1 MLMIIVATIIVVA
14 FFYYYINKKLNYF
27 KDRGITQ
34 GKPMFLFGHTLG
46 AIIHTQTWTDVVQSI
61 YDQSPGT
68 RYTGMYNFYY
78 PLLVIK
84 DPELLKQVAIK
95 DFDHFTD
102 HITFMPTDGDPLFSK
117 SLFALQ
123 GREWREMRT
132 LLSPCFTSSKM
143 KFMFNLIIEIS
154 ENFAQYFLK
163 KDEDVIE
170 VEMKNALSRFSSDV
184 IATTACGIQVDSLE
198 NPNNQFYLMGQKSID
213 FGGIWKNI
221 KFFLYMLVPPI
232 KNIMKIQLFTD
243 DVSTFFRGLI
253 DEAIKVREEKGIVRP
268 DMIHILLETRKGTQ
282 KEEETNDVDTGFATA
297 QESPR
302 SLEKGKVN
310 KVLTNE
316 EITAQALIFFIA
328 GFDSVSSVMCF
339 TTYELTVNQ
348 DVQERLRE
356 EVYSTWKACKGKLT
370 YDALLQMKYLDMV
383 ISETLRKYPINLV
396 IERVCTKPY
405 TIEPVLPGEIPVDL
419 KVNDAIWLPV
429 YAIHHDPNYY
439 PNPDRFDPDRFSDEN
454 KGDIKPYTYL
464 PFGLGPRNCIGSRFA
479 LLMIKAVI
487 FHTLLHFEL
496 VPIEKTVIPLKIS
509 KKSFAMNAEGG
520 FWLGFKKTTNGQFTT

>member
-1 MLMIIVATIIVVA
+1 
-14 FFYYYINKKLNYF
+14 
-27 KDRGITQ
+27 
-34 GKPMFLFGHTLG
+34 
-46 AIIHTQTWTDVVQSI
+46 
-61 YDQSPGT
+61 
-68 RYTGMYNFYY
+68 MYHFHF
-78 PLLVIK
+78 PLLVLR

-102 HITFMPTDGDPLFSK
+102 HISFLPTDSDPLFSK
-117 SLFALQ
+117 SLVALH
-123 GREWREMRT
+123 GREWREMRA

-143 KFMFNLIIEIS
+143 RFMFNLINES
-154 ENFAQYFLK
+154 AENLAEHFLK
-163 KDEDVIE
+163 KDENVVE
-170 VEMKNALSRFSSDV
+170 VEMKNAFTRFSSDV
-184 IATTACGIQVDSLE
+184 VATTACGIKVNSLE
-198 NPNNQFYLMGQKSID
+198 NPKNEFYLMGQKATD
-213 FGGIWKNI
+213 FSDIWKNI
-221 KFFLYMLVPPI
+221 KFLLYLIVPYI
-232 KNIMKIQLFTD
+232 KKVLKIQLITD

-253 DEAIKVREEKGIVRP
+253 DETIKVREEKGVVRP
-268 DMIHILLETRKGTQ
+268 DMIHLLLETRKGIR

-297 QESPR
+297 EESP
-302 SLEKGKVN
+302 SGLVKEKLHRA
-310 KVLTNE
+310 LTNE

-328 GFDSVSSVMCF
+328 GFDSVSSAMCF

-356 EVYSTWKACKGKLT
+356 EVYSTCKACKGKLT

-396 IERVCTKPY
+396 IERVCTKSY

-487 FHTLLHFEL
+487 FNTLLHFEL

-520 FWLGFKKTTNGQFTT
+520 FWLGFKKTTNGQFAT

>member
-1 MLMIIVATIIVVA
+1 
-14 FFYYYINKKLNYF
+14 

-34 GKPMFLFGHTLG
+34 GKPTFLFGHTLG
-46 AIIHTQTWTDVVQSI
+46 TLIHTRTWTSVVQSV
-61 YDQSPGT
+61 YNQSPGT
-68 RYTGMYNFYY
+68 RYTGLYNFHW
-78 PLLVIK
+78 PVLVIR

-117 SLFALQ
+117 SLFGLH

-143 KFMFNLIIEIS
+143 KFMFNLITES
-154 ENFAQYFLK
+154 AENFAQYFLK
-163 KDEDVIE
+163 KDEDLIE
-170 VEMKNALSRFSSDV
+170 VEMKNAFSRFSSDV
-184 IATTACGIQVDSLE
+184 IATTACGIKVNSLE
-198 NPNNQFYLMGQKSID
+198 NPKNEFYLMGQKSID
-213 FGGIWKNI
+213 FGNIWKNI
-221 KFFLYMLVPPI
+221 KFLLYLLIPPI
-232 KNIMKIQLFTD
+232 KNVLKIQLLTD

-253 DEAIKVREEKGIVRP
+253 DETIKVREEKGVVRP
-268 DMIHILLETRKGTQ
+268 DMIHLLLETRKGTH
-282 KEEETNDVDTGFATA
+282 KEETNDVDTGFATA

-302 SLEKGKVN
+302 SLEKEKVN

-316 EITAQALIFFIA
+316 DITAQALLFFIA
-328 GFDSVSSVMCF
+328 GFDSVSSMMCF

-348 DVQERLRE
+348 DVQERLRQ

-383 ISETLRKYPINLV
+383 ISETLRKYPINPAMD
-396 IERVCTKPY
+396 RVCTKPY
-405 TIEPVLPGEIPVDL
+405 TIEPALPGETPVHL
-419 KVNDAIWLPV
+419 KVNDAIWLPT

-439 PNPDRFDPDRFSDEN
+439 PNPDRFDPERFSDEN
-454 KGDIKPYTYL
+454 KGDIKPYTYF

-496 VPIEKTVIPLKIS
+496 VPVEKTVIPVKFS
-509 KKSFAMNAEGG
+509 KKTFGLTMEGG
-520 FWLGFKKTTNGQFTT
+520 LWLGFKKTKDGQVAI